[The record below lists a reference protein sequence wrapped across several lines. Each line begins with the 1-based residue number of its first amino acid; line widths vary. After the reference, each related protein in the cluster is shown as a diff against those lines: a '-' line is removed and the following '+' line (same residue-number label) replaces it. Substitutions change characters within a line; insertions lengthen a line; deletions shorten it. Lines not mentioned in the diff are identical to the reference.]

1 MEQAVSLVDLVGQLH
16 KVTQRRKE
24 LSAVDKKL
32 KEVQEELELQIENE
46 LPDTQLSIK
55 VNVGDGLV
63 TVSRKNKVIYTTIVG
78 EADKF
83 YQWVKDNAAVEF
95 LTRAIKQ
102 DTVSSYVQETG
113 AMPPGIAEFNKAT
126 LGVTFTRSPP
136 PL

>member
-1 MEQAVSLVDLVGQLH
+1 MEQPLTLVQLVEQLH

-24 LSAVDKKL
+24 LSVADKKL
-32 KEVQEELELQIENE
+32 KEIQEEIELQIENE

-55 VNVGDGLV
+55 VNVGDGCV

-78 EADKF
+78 ESDKF

-102 DTVSSYVQETG
+102 DSVSNYIQETG
-113 AMPPGIAEFNKAT
+113 TMPPGLAEFNKAT
-126 LGVTFTRSPP
+126 ICATFTRNAP

>member
-1 MEQAVSLVDLVGQLH
+1 MEQPLTLVQLVEQLH

-24 LSAVDKKL
+24 LSAADKKL
-32 KEVQEELELQIENE
+32 KEIQEEIELQIENE

-55 VNVGDGLV
+55 VNVGEGCV

-78 EADKF
+78 ESDKF

-102 DTVSSYVQETG
+102 DSVSTYIQETG
-113 AMPPGIAEFNKAT
+113 TMPPGLTEFNKAT
-126 LGVTFTRSPP
+126 LGVTFTRNPP